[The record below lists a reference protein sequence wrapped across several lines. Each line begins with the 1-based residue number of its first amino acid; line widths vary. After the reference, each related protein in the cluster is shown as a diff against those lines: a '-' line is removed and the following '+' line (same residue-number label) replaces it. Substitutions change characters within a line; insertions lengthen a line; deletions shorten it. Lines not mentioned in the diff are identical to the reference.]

1 MRLSC
6 HKLIAY
12 GWCSRRYLLSSG
24 AIRLVRIRRTQLYFL
39 TAEFLGALL
48 TAQASLIFKLL
59 VVTRGV
65 THSHLCACGQR
76 K

>member
-24 AIRLVRIRRTQLYFL
+24 AIRLVTVFVSFEANIYVKSGCSADNGRT
-39 TAEFLGALL
+39 
-48 TAQASLIFKLL
+48 FKVDCTGIPVELSGPFGE
-59 VVTRGV
+59 R
-65 THSHLCACGQR
+65 
-76 K
+76 